1 MIGKDG
7 IISIQRF
14 WQVHLIGYIFIKF
27 LNILRKKE
35 MWESWSLLGLTLL
48 YDNGIYLVCWS
59 ELKRREFM
67 CFGTYVI
74 YSCIGI
80 PFISNALFLV
90 SFS

>member
-1 MIGKDG
+1 
-7 IISIQRF
+7 
-14 WQVHLIGYIFIKF
+14 
-27 LNILRKKE
+27 
-35 MWESWSLLGLTLL
+35 MWESWSLLGLRLL
-48 YDNGIYLVCWS
+48 YYDNDIYLVRWS

-74 YSCIGI
+74 YSCIVI